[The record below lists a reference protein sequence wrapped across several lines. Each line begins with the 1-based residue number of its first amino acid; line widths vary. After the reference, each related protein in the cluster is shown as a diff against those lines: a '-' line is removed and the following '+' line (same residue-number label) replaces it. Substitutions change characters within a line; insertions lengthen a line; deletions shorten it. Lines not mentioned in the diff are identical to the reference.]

1 MRIVQVLAF
10 VVFSALLFAGGV
22 WAFAWWGTPRPP
34 DPIEA
39 GLEARSELKSPG
51 ALETAPERSSTGEI
65 QAAPAPKSVSATI
78 HLNSD
83 PRGADATTSLGSSC
97 RTPCSI
103 ELLVDGPFTVTFM
116 HRGFAPSIIPV
127 AIEPAQRGASVKIA
141 PDPVFAAL
149 EPAHKAK
156 TKPARAPASRIAP
169 PRDAQ
174 EATSSDGL
182 VSRGWKYLEQKAQD
196 WQMRLGRLI
205 HSAESQ

>member
-1 MRIVQVLAF
+1 MRTVQVLAF
-10 VVFSALLFAGGV
+10 VVFSALLFAGGA
-22 WAFAWWGTPRPP
+22 WALAWWGTPRPP

-39 GLEARSELKSPG
+39 GLEARPELKSPG
-51 ALETAPERSSTGEI
+51 ALETAPERRSTGEI
-65 QAAPAPKSVSATI
+65 QAARAPRSVSATI

-83 PRGADATTSLGSSC
+83 PQGADAMTSLGSNC

-103 ELLVDGPFTVTFM
+103 ELSVDGPFTVTFT

-127 AIEPAQRGASVKIA
+127 EIEPAQRGASVKFA

-156 TKPARAPASRIAP
+156 TKPERAAASRVAP

-174 EATSSDGL
+174 EETSSDGL
-182 VSRGWKYLEQKAQD
+182 VSRGWKYLEQKGKD
-196 WQMRLGRLI
+196 WQMQLGRLI

>member
-10 VVFSALLFAGGV
+10 VVFSALLFAGGA
-22 WAFAWWGTPRPP
+22 WALAWWGTPRPP

-39 GLEARSELKSPG
+39 GLEAGPEVKSPG
-51 ALETAPERSSTGEI
+51 VLETAPERRPTGEI

-83 PRGADATTSLGSSC
+83 PQGADATTSLGSRC

-103 ELLVDGPFTVTFM
+103 ELSVDGPFTVTFT

-127 AIEPAQRGASVKIA
+127 EIEPAQRGASVKFS

-149 EPAHKAK
+149 EPANKAK
-156 TKPARAPASRIAP
+156 IKPARAAASRVAP
-169 PRDAQ
+169 PGGAQ
-174 EATSSDGL
+174 EETSSDGL

-196 WQMRLGRLI
+196 WQMQFGRLI
-205 HSAESQ
+205 HSAGSR